1 MWVHLSQE
9 WTDIK
14 SCHLVG
20 ISDGK
25 LKGFCKHSDKC
36 QPKHKPE
43 YFEAL
48 CLCGILLYSY
58 ACMPKLY
65 ISANIVE

>member
-1 MWVHLSQE
+1 M
-9 WTDIK
+9 
-14 SCHLVG
+14 
-20 ISDGK
+20 SDRK

-48 CLCGILLYSY
+48 CLCGILLCSY
-58 ACMPKLY
+58 EGMPNLY

>member
-1 MWVHLSQE
+1 M
-9 WTDIK
+9 
-14 SCHLVG
+14 
-20 ISDGK
+20 SDRK

-48 CLCGILLYSY
+48 CLCGILLCSY
-58 ACMPKLY
+58 EGMPNLY
-65 ISANIVE
+65 ISANMVE